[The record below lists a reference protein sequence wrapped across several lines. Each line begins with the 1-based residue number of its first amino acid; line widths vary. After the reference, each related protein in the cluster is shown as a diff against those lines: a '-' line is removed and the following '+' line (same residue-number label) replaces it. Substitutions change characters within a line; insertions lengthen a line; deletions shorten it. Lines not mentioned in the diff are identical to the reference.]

1 VVYVINYNGLKRSRG
16 GDVVAAASLG
26 AQLHEVRKMRSL
38 SLKGA
43 AEPAGISAAYLQKLE
58 RDDVKQPSPHILH
71 SLAEVLGIPYD
82 KLMELAGYVV
92 PAADKKKVKPGSVLA
107 YALSSEDINEQEA
120 EALARYLS
128 WYRNEQAHGGGRS
141 S

>member
-1 VVYVINYNGLKRSRG
+1 
-16 GDVVAAASLG
+16 
-26 AQLHEVRKMRSL
+26 MRNL
-38 SLKGA
+38 SLKRA

-58 RDDVKQPSPHILH
+58 RDDVKQLSPHVLH
-71 SLAEVLGIPYD
+71 ALAEVLEIPYD

-92 PAADKKKVKPGSVLA
+92 PAADKAKVKPGSVLA
-107 YALSSEDINEQEA
+107 YALSSEQISEEEA

-128 WYRNEQAHGGGRS
+128 WYRNEQTHSGGRS